1 MTTEPEAPLA
11 GPLLDFHPGVTYK
24 VSTYAILRDGST
36 LGVGT
41 WVTVWDYEPT
51 GDRSEA
57 PVIITQ
63 SALDKTGNP
72 LHDSAPMRATVMQG
86 YGFKV
91 SEDLTYLF
99 AGTDAPIHYVPRDPT
114 LNSTEIMRDLY
125 IEQVHLEETQEGG
138 LTTAQVAKRLGI
150 KPSTWRS
157 LVTRGSAP
165 QPSGYYDGRTPYWM
179 PMAVDTWRAIHPTR
193 K

>member
-1 MTTEPEAPLA
+1 MST
-11 GPLLDFHPGVTYK
+11 GPN
-24 VSTYAILRDGST
+24 
-36 LGVGT
+36 
-41 WVTVWDYEPT
+41 EPT
-51 GDRSEA
+51 GDQREA

-63 SALDKTGNP
+63 SALDETGNP
-72 LHDSAPMRATVMQG
+72 PHDS
-86 YGFKV
+86 
-91 SEDLTYLF
+91 
-99 AGTDAPIHYVPRDPT
+99 DP
-114 LNSTEIMRDLY
+114 MRDLY
-125 IEQVHLEETQEGG
+125 VEQVHREETQEGG

-179 PMAVDTWRAIHPTR
+179 PVAVDTWRAIHPTR